1 MILDISRESFI
12 DSLDI
17 YDLLNRWL
25 SSNMVPGVVYPQRSE
40 GNRHHVAN
48 VDIESLEGRADQD

>member
-1 MILDISRESFI
+1 
-12 DSLDI
+12 
-17 YDLLNRWL
+17 
-25 SSNMVPGVVYPQRSE
+25 MVPGVVYPQRSE